1 MTTDDYLINHAY
13 RNVWCVPEQDR
24 QHIFRPDRI
33 TPEIGARGSVDI
45 IWGRYTLPSQG
56 DRYHVFQYGN
66 IIQVNLGLELP
77 VGVWTSAAA
86 QMVSESMLID
96 VYLDSGIMLVR
107 DEVFFLRTRDDN
119 IVVAVKQTPN
129 IPTIGKDPVYTR
141 FYSNEFFARPEQD
154 DVHQGIEY
162 RFTIPAS
169 TSQINTLMNHLRQM
183 QQRTGHV
190 FCFVNGWAVNDVNTA
205 IVKRGDRVE
214 LVRDSSVEV
223 VHEMAIRSLP
233 VFISDLDEVQ
243 KYLIH
248 PPRESNDLIRYRDD
262 VDLFLVRKITPHI
275 HRGVYY
281 HKNKEDSLRMVT
293 HRDYSI
299 PATYVNRF
307 TTMNPGWATTN
318 QLTLK
323 IVVRRA
329 GVDRRI
335 MNEAHHIKELYRL
348 DEDAWH
354 QAVLGAEATVEVWR
368 AENLEKSQYP
378 AMMRAR
384 SGTITRQ
391 MVESAYGYN
400 TISKLLADTPQ
411 KIPGPKHW
419 VELPF
424 GLRGNS
430 TVYEYSSDGK
440 LLGWYLNRGIQWY
453 VPRSEDCR
461 YIEAI
466 SGRGGEVM
474 STVYANNARIVKENA
489 YRCYVSPILNGY
501 PTGDWV
507 DVTGSDEHYDVI
519 DDTIVWKVNPLSWY
533 TAVKYDDT
541 FLTYRLDLDYQDGLL
556 RFSLNVKEL
565 RINGNLYTGLVEIPG
580 GLLEIWLNDHPII
593 EGLDWYMVDKEIVIV
608 NKTYRNKAGTLNR
621 IVIRSTGFCKSD
633 MSREKAAEFG
643 FVENGIMSRNSR
655 WNLRDDKVVRVIADG
670 RLWTRDQ
677 LSWSEDRP
685 ELVLEDVRNGAP
697 YQVTEPLIPLRGMTY
712 ADAYSFKLEA
722 DAVDKQ
728 IEDYMTMRV
737 GDVDTGD
744 FNGIPYRHVLYSP
757 FVAKLM
763 HDLNNGYIPDPRIQ
777 GYYSDVVVRELC
789 EPYLWLLK
797 YEPTR
802 KGFDNRYVA
811 IDAHERDE
819 PVLMN
824 IVHYNFLARAVKVIL
839 DDKIDITPLVTIEHL
854 PI

>member
-1 MTTDDYLINHAY
+1 M
-13 RNVWCVPEQDR
+13 
-24 QHIFRPDRI
+24 
-33 TPEIGARGSVDI
+33 
-45 IWGRYTLPSQG
+45 
-56 DRYHVFQYGN
+56 
-66 IIQVNLGLELP
+66 
-77 VGVWTSAAA
+77 
-86 QMVSESMLID
+86 
-96 VYLDSGIMLVR
+96 
-107 DEVFFLRTRDDN
+107 
-119 IVVAVKQTPN
+119 
-129 IPTIGKDPVYTR
+129 
-141 FYSNEFFARPEQD
+141 
-154 DVHQGIEY
+154 
-162 RFTIPAS
+162 
-169 TSQINTLMNHLRQM
+169 
-183 QQRTGHV
+183 
-190 FCFVNGWAVNDVNTA
+190 
-205 IVKRGDRVE
+205 
-214 LVRDSSVEV
+214 
-223 VHEMAIRSLP
+223 
-233 VFISDLDEVQ
+233 
-243 KYLIH
+243 
-248 PPRESNDLIRYRDD
+248 
-262 VDLFLVRKITPHI
+262 
-275 HRGVYY
+275 
-281 HKNKEDSLRMVT
+281 
-293 HRDYSI
+293 
-299 PATYVNRF
+299 
-307 TTMNPGWATTN
+307 
-318 QLTLK
+318 
-323 IVVRRA
+323 
-329 GVDRRI
+329 
-335 MNEAHHIKELYRL
+335 
-348 DEDAWH
+348 
-354 QAVLGAEATVEVWR
+354 
-368 AENLEKSQYP
+368 
-378 AMMRAR
+378 
-384 SGTITRQ
+384 
-391 MVESAYGYN
+391 
-400 TISKLLADTPQ
+400 
-411 KIPGPKHW
+411 
-419 VELPF
+419 
-424 GLRGNS
+424 
-430 TVYEYSSDGK
+430 
-440 LLGWYLNRGIQWY
+440 
-453 VPRSEDCR
+453 
-461 YIEAI
+461 
-466 SGRGGEVM
+466 
-474 STVYANNARIVKENA
+474 
-489 YRCYVSPILNGY
+489 
-501 PTGDWV
+501 
-507 DVTGSDEHYDVI
+507 I

-541 FLTYRLDLDYQDGLL
+541 FLTYRLNLDYQDGLL

-643 FVENGIMSRNSR
+643 FVENGILSRNSR

-670 RLWTRDQ
+670 RLWARDQ
-677 LSWSEDRP
+677 LSWSEDHP